1 MGESYSGILGLADF
15 IRDVAKYQ
23 QYSDNEPISIIGR
36 HLDLT
41 ITSTSHGWFMYWK
54 GMEPP
59 ELLGK
64 DTRLVA
70 YIPNLAYQEGTH
82 VFPVPKEGMGST
94 EIVTDYSDESYTDR
108 HVYMAHVASGRW
120 DNELPKVVS
129 ADDLS
134 ANAGNEDVVQH
145 KAKREKNCQHE
156 QCR

>member
-1 MGESYSGILGLADF
+1 MVGSCT
-15 IRDVAKYQ
+15 
-23 QYSDNEPISIIGR
+23 GR
-36 HLDLT
+36 AW
-41 ITSTSHGWFMYWK
+41 S
-54 GMEPP
+54 PP
-59 ELLGK
+59 ELLGQ

>member
-1 MGESYSGILGLADF
+1 MGERYSGILGLADF

-23 QYSDNEPISIIGR
+23 QYSDNEPISIIGH

-59 ELLGK
+59 ELLGQ

-94 EIVTDYSDESYTDR
+94 EIITDYSDESYTDR

-120 DNELPKVVS
+120 DNELPKEVS

-134 ANAGNEDVVQH
+134 ANAGNGCCTTQGKKGKELP
-145 KAKREKNCQHE
+145 A
-156 QCR
+156 